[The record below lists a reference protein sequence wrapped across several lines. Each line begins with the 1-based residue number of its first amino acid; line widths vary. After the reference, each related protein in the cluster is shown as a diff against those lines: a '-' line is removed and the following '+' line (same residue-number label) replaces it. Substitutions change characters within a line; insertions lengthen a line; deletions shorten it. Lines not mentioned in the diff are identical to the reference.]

1 MPDTVEARAVLDC
14 STVLSYARGHVH
26 VGELLVEIADEDAF
40 VGLPAL
46 ALLDAFT
53 QVGTDDA
60 AHGRLDMLAAL
71 PVVAVLPLGSYEAA
85 EVAPI
90 VPLVKG
96 DMSRAHA
103 VWAALEGDAYY
114 VTVEPHLLPK
124 MMADIKLITIS
135 AEDA

>member
-14 STVLSYARGHVH
+14 SAVLSYARGHVH

-46 ALLDAFT
+46 
-53 QVGTDDA
+53 
-60 AHGRLDMLAAL
+60 DMLDAL

-103 VWAALEGDAYY
+103 VWAALEDDAYY